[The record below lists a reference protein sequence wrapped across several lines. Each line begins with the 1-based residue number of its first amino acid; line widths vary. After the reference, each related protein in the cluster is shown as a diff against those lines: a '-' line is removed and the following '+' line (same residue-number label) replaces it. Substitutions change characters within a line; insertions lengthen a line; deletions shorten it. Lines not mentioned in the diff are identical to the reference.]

1 MVRRRRNGED
11 DAAFIG
17 MGKAIVYLREQRGM
31 ERDELAEKIEEDPA
45 ALGKVE
51 GGEVNAD
58 WATLRVIAYMLGL
71 PLDALIELAEE
82 HAPGEGGEEWR
93 RWTREAE
100 QERHPPA
107 DASRHGIES
116 VAKCQFCGHSRPGM

>member
-1 MVRRRRNGED
+1 MVRRPRNGED

-17 MGKAIVYLREQRGM
+17 
-31 ERDELAEKIEEDPA
+31 
-45 ALGKVE
+45 
-51 GGEVNAD
+51 
-58 WATLRVIAYMLGL
+58 MLGL